1 MATYLL
7 RRILLFFPTLI
18 GATMLVFFVVAS
30 APGGIAAFALSQT
43 GDMRPEERRFKME
56 YLKQRYGL
64 DKPLMV
70 QYLRWLNKVSPV
82 GFRTWQLD
90 DPIVREASAREA
102 KEHGVIRQQVEA
114 DVRAQL
120 DKKGESPAQANL
132 NDRVE
137 EALRRRVDIKPDAGD
152 VRFNK
157 PAIKW
162 PDFGDSF
169 ARGRKVG
176 DLIAEA
182 MPITLLLQVI
192 ALPIEY
198 LIAILTGIWAAK
210 HRGKM
215 IDMVSGTFT
224 LALWSLPVIWI
235 AVLVIGF
242 LANQNYQQWF
252 PSNDLTDVRQE
263 GSQFFP
269 TGAPSFHVTSPGWMS
284 GWLILGLIA
293 LAIAGLVVAVLS
305 RSRSVGR
312 YGGITLSVLGLVC
325 LIGTYAYGAWFH
337 DEVIPRTRIEWP
349 GRGYLAD
356 FGWHLVLPIICIAYA
371 NVAFLHKL
379 TRAALLETIQADFVR
394 TARAKGLSEKVV
406 LYAHA
411 FRNSL
416 IPLITVAASLLP
428 LLITGSIVVET
439 VFGINGMGKLTVE
452 GITQRDRELFL
463 SNTLVF
469 VALGMCGTLLADIG
483 NVIADPRVSYDK

>member
-82 GFRTWQLD
+82 GFRTWQID
-90 DPIVREASAREA
+90 DPLVRDAAAREA
-102 KEHGVIRQQVEA
+102 KEHDAIRAQVES

-120 DKKGESPAQANL
+120 AKEGESPPQANL
-132 NDRVE
+132 NDRVDQ
-137 EALRRRVDIKPDAGD
+137 ALRRRVDIKPDAGD
-152 VRFNK
+152 MRFNK

-176 DLIAEA
+176 DLIAES

-198 LIAILTGIWAAK
+198 VIAIVTGIWAAK
-210 HRGKM
+210 HRGKF
-215 IDMVSGTFT
+215 IDMFSGTFT
-224 LALWSLPVIWI
+224 LALWSLPVIWV
-235 AVLVIGF
+235 AVLMIGF
-242 LANQNYQQWF
+242 LANRNYLGWF
-252 PSNDLTDVRQE
+252 PPQGLTDVRAD
-263 GSQFFP
+263 GMPFL
-269 TGAPSFHVTSPGWMS
+269 PGFVNGVWQ
-284 GWLILGLIA
+284 
-293 LAIAGLVVAVLS
+293 
-305 RSRSVGR
+305 
-312 YGGITLSVLGLVC
+312 
-325 LIGTYAYGAWFH
+325 
-337 DEVIPRTRIEWP
+337 
-349 GRGYLAD
+349 RGFLLD

-379 TRAALLETIQADFVR
+379 TRASLLETIQADFVR

-452 GITQRDRELFL
+452 GITQRDRELVL

>member
-82 GFRTWQLD
+82 GFRTWQID
-90 DPIVREASAREA
+90 DPLVRDAAAREA
-102 KEHGVIRQQVEA
+102 KQHDAIRAQVEA
-114 DVRAQL
+114 EVKSRLAE
-120 DKKGESPAQANL
+120 KGETLAPSALA
-132 NDRVE
+132 DRVDRE
-137 EALRRRVDIKPDAGD
+137 LVRRVDVKPDAGD
-152 VRFNK
+152 MRFNK
-157 PAIKW
+157 PAVKL

-182 MPITLLLQVI
+182 MPITLLLQAI

-198 LIAILTGIWAAK
+198 VIAVVTGIWAAQ
-210 HRGKM
+210 HRGKA

-224 LALWSLPVIWI
+224 LALWSLPVIWV
-235 AVLVIGF
+235 AVLMIGF
-242 LANQNYQQWF
+242 LANQNYIGWF
-252 PSNDLTDVRQE
+252 PPQGLTDVRADGMPFLP
-263 GSQFFP
+263 GS
-269 TGAPSFHVTSPGWMS
+269 VN
-284 GWLILGLIA
+284 
-293 LAIAGLVVAVLS
+293 
-305 RSRSVGR
+305 
-312 YGGITLSVLGLVC
+312 
-325 LIGTYAYGAWFH
+325 GAWQ
-337 DEVIPRTRIEWP
+337 
-349 GRGYLAD
+349 RGYLLD
-356 FGWHLVLPIICIAYA
+356 FAWHLVLPITCIAYA
-371 NVAFLHKL
+371 NIAFLHKL
-379 TRAALLETIQADFVR
+379 TRASLLETIQADYVR
-394 TARAKGLSEKVV
+394 TARAKGLKEKTV

-416 IPLITVAASLLP
+416 IPLITVAAHLLP
-428 LLITGSIVVET
+428 ALITGAIVVET

-463 SNTLVF
+463 SNTLIF
-469 VALGMCGTLLADIG
+469 VGLGMCGTLLADLG
-483 NVIADPRVSYDK
+483 NVLADPRVS